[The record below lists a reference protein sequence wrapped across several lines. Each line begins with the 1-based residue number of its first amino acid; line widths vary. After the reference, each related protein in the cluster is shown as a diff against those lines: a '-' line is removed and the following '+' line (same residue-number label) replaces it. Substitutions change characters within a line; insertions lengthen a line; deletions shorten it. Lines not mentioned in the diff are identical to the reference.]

1 MVHEYILSTPLN
13 TLPQEIR
20 PSTHMNERY
29 PSLRVMVGQTA
40 SGKLASTRLADQLIA
55 LPGQTGTASSLT
67 TFCEVAKRQS

>member
-40 SGKLASTRLADQLIA
+40 SGNKYQAEYTLISTLW
-55 LPGQTGTASSLT
+55 SLS
-67 TFCEVAKRQS
+67 EPSVYP